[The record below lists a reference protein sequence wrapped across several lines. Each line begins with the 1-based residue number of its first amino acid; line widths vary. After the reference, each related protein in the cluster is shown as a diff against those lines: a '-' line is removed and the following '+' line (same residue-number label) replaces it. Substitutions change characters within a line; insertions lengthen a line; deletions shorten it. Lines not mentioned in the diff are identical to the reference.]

1 MRGKPCAL
9 TAWHSPVPSS
19 VTVSGQEVVPGWA
32 WGGICWDYTDPW
44 AGLASPVGTPSLLV
58 SPCAPVPSLN
68 SCLPSP
74 ASWSTVEQS
83 LIKLGENLNN
93 LGSSPLRSQADDCVS
108 LIKRWLCAAA
118 PWAQG
123 AKWV

>member
-1 MRGKPCAL
+1 MLLWAL
-9 TAWHSPVPSS
+9 ELA
-19 VTVSGQEVVPGWA
+19 
-32 WGGICWDYTDPW
+32 C
-44 AGLASPVGTPSLLV
+44 LASP
-58 SPCAPVPSLN
+58 CATVPSLN
-68 SCLPSP
+68 PCLPSP

-118 PWAQG
+118 PWAWG
-123 AKWV
+123 AKRV

>member
-1 MRGKPCAL
+1 M
-9 TAWHSPVPSS
+9 
-19 VTVSGQEVVPGWA
+19 
-32 WGGICWDYTDPW
+32 
-44 AGLASPVGTPSLLV
+44 
-58 SPCAPVPSLN
+58 
-68 SCLPSP
+68 
-74 ASWSTVEQS
+74 EQS

-118 PWAQG
+118 LRAWG